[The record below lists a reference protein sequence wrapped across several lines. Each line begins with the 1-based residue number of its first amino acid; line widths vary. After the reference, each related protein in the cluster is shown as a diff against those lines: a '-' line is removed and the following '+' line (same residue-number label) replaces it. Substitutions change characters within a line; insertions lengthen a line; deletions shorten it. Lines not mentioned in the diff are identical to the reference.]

1 MCTRYAV
8 TGQIVKALTMVLE
21 QKNVYMI
28 IKTNQDTNIINS
40 ISNLKKKVSGYIHF
54 FFKMKRKYFDMLT
67 VVNRRW
73 WG

>member
-8 TGQIVKALTMVLE
+8 TEQIMKALKMVLE

-40 ISNLKKKVSGYIHF
+40 ISKL
-54 FFKMKRKYFDMLT
+54 
-67 VVNRRW
+67 
-73 WG
+73 